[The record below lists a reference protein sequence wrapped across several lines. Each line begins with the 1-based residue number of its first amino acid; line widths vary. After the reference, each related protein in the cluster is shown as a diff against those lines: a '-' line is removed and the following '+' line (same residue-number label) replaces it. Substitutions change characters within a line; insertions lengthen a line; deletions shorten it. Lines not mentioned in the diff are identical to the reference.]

1 MLLDPIEFKFQN
13 KPNSAF
19 QAHPITT
26 KVAAA
31 SLLAFVLAFGT
42 EFTLH
47 FYSAALLRTAL
58 VVSGSFS
65 LAFLASL
72 LFLDA

>member
-1 MLLDPIEFKFQN
+1 MLLNLINLKFQN
-13 KPNSAF
+13 KPSSAF

-31 SLLAFVLAFGT
+31 ISLVFVLTFGIK
-42 EFTLH
+42 FTFH
-47 FYSAALLRTAL
+47 SYSPTLLRTAM
-58 VVSGSFS
+58 VTSGSFL

-72 LFLDA
+72 LFLDT